1 MIPVALAIIVVVA
14 TATPATIAL
23 VSAHLKKKFNNRKP
37 TALQEYIEM
46 LDLLLKFEKVLGE
59 KYKTEEDIPVPVVA
73 ADNQL
78 RQQLYQLWDTLTDI
92 QKELH
97 PPPKAFGLRR
107 VGVSV

>member
-1 MIPVALAIIVVVA
+1 MIPIAFALIAVAV
-14 TATPATIAL
+14 TAAPATIAL
-23 VSAHLKKKFNNRKP
+23 VSAHFKKKTKHRNS

-78 RQQLYQLWDTLTDI
+78 RQQLYQMWDALTDI

-97 PPPKAFGLRR
+97 LPPKAFGLPR
-107 VGVSV
+107 VGVSI